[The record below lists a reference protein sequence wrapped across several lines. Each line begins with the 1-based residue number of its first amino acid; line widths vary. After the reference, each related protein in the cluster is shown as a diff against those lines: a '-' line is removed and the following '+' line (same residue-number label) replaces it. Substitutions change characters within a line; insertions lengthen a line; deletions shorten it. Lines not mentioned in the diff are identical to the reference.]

1 MKILKYLLFSFI
13 DSAYDNLSKIQQD
26 TINDIAPTK
35 DICVKGLTK
44 PWFDSNM
51 IGLIRKRDK
60 PKKRFYIQNS
70 MLIINT
76 SRSNK
81 I

>member
-1 MKILKYLLFSFI
+1 MKILKYLLFLFI
-13 DSAYDNLSKIQQD
+13 DSAYDHLSKIQQD

-35 DICVKGLTK
+35 YICVKGPTK

-51 IGLIRKRDK
+51 IGSIRKRDK
-60 PKKRFYIQNS
+60 PKKKFHIQNS

-76 SRSNK
+76 
-81 I
+81 